1 MVLAPQMHFLSD
13 PERSIPHRRGRA
25 GLSASRLALGSTQ
38 TQRLGS
44 PVGPDQAAPLV
55 VRWSV
60 PHSLGRSDAKS
71 FRGDEARA
79 PDDDRECGSVARPC
93 GGSLEADKS
102 RLESEKL
109 RAAVHLAQLRGR
121 LERHFLLNTLN
132 AIAGLVTAEPR
143 EARCLLIESNG
154 PGLPKGEARTGA
166 CGIIA
171 VRQRLALKYGDRA
184 ALRLESTP
192 TGTRAI
198 VELPGQRMDPAR
210 TLP

>member
-1 MVLAPQMHFLSD
+1 VRK
-13 PERSIPHRRGRA
+13 RS
-25 GLSASRLALGSTQ
+25 S
-38 TQRLGS
+38 
-44 PVGPDQAAPLV
+44 
-55 VRWSV
+55 
-60 PHSLGRSDAKS
+60 
-71 FRGDEARA
+71 
-79 PDDDRECGSVARPC
+79 PC
-93 GGSLEADKS
+93 GGSLEPGKL

-109 RAAVHLAQLRGR
+109 RAAVDLAQLRGR

-198 VELPGQRMDPAR
+198 VELAAQRMDPA
-210 TLP
+210 PNAP